1 MPKLKQVPL
10 IMAHFLKN
18 TLRGDLRSSRVSLQK
33 YLVHAL
39 DKRLKNDG
47 IIRYSFWKYNNSKK
61 YYRINNSSKRKSSDI
76 KFAIIY
82 FYEKELKKKAYYKIL
97 ECLKN
102 QTYNNYRLFLINSN
116 IDDLISELD
125 KNYSHIC
132 FIEQG
137 DLIANYALSCITKTI
152 QGDDSID
159 LIYSDEDVLNRFGLR
174 ITPYFKPQYAPLLLF
189 SHNYMNAFLCLK
201 LTDQVI
207 REISSLKKIN
217 QVSIYKLVLK
227 VMRNRAKS
235 VRIADVLY
243 HRHWHHAN
251 TLKNTPTTE
260 TIQQEI
266 KARKLNAKILDYKVK
281 GFNLLKFYPK
291 GHPKISI
298 IIPFRDKISL
308 LRACI
313 KSIETKSSYENYEII
328 LIDNGSKDEES
339 LKYLNNTKH
348 RIIKVGID
356 FNYSKLNN
364 MGAHAAEGKYLILL
378 NNDTKVL
385 TPDWMESL
393 LGLAQIPEVG
403 AVGAKLLYP
412 NHKIQHAGI
421 VMKHYHVNRFLR
433 AYKGGYKEYNNL
445 TREYSWVTGA
455 CLMIAKEKFHKVGG
469 LTESLANDFN
479 DIDFCFKLL
488 RKGYYNIYSP
498 HSVLYHY
505 EAASRE
511 KKFKSLIN
519 SERIY
524 MLQKWNRGKGCDQ
537 FYNPNFSDEQPYFC
551 VKINKYIF

>member
-1 MPKLKQVPL
+1 
-10 IMAHFLKN
+10 MAHFLKN
-18 TLRGDLRSSRVSLQK
+18 TLRDYLRSSHIGLQK
-33 YLVHAL
+33 YLVHEL
-39 DKRLKNDG
+39 DKYIIKNNG
-47 IIRYSFWKYNNSKK
+47 IIRYSIWKYNHKK
-61 YYRINNSSKRKSSDI
+61 KCYRIDNSPKGKFSEI

-82 FYEKELKKKAYYKIL
+82 FYEKEFKKKAYYKML

-102 QTYNNYRLFLINSN
+102 QNVNYYRVFLISSD
-116 IDDLISELD
+116 IDDLILKLD
-125 KNYSHIC
+125 NNYSHIC

-137 DLIANYALSCITKTI
+137 DLIANYALSSIAKTI
-152 QGDDSID
+152 QGDDSIE
-159 LIYSDEDVLNRFGLR
+159 LLYSDEDVLNKFGLR
-174 ITPYFKPQYAPLLLF
+174 IAPYFKPQYAPLLLL

-207 REISSLKKIN
+207 REIKFLKKIN
-217 QVSIYKLVLK
+217 QASIYKLVLK
-227 VMRNRAKS
+227 VMRNRTKS

-243 HRHWHHAN
+243 HRHWQNADK
-251 TLKNTPTTE
+251 LKNSPSTE
-260 TIQQEI
+260 MIQEEI
-266 KARKLNAKILDYKVK
+266 TNRKLKAKILNYNVK
-281 GFNLLKFYPK
+281 GFNTLKFYPK
-291 GHPKISI
+291 ENPKISI

-313 KSIETKSSYENYEII
+313 KSIETKSSYDNYEII
-328 LIDNGSKDEES
+328 LIDNGSKDKES
-339 LKYLNNTKH
+339 LKYLKTTKH
-348 RIIKVGID
+348 RILMLDID

-364 MGAHAAEGKYLILL
+364 MGAHVAEGKYLILL
-378 NNDTKVL
+378 NNDTKIL

-421 VMKHYHVNRFLR
+421 VMTYYHVNRFVR
-433 AYKGGYKEYNNL
+433 AHKGGYKEYNNL

-455 CLMIAKEKFHKVGG
+455 CLMVSKEKFHEVGG

-488 RKGYYNIYSP
+488 KKGYYNIYNP

-505 EAASRE
+505 EKASRK
-511 KKFKSLIN
+511 KKFKNLIN
-519 SERIY
+519 NERAY
-524 MLQKWNRGKGCDQ
+524 MLQNWGKFKRCDK

-551 VKINKYIF
+551 VRINKYAF